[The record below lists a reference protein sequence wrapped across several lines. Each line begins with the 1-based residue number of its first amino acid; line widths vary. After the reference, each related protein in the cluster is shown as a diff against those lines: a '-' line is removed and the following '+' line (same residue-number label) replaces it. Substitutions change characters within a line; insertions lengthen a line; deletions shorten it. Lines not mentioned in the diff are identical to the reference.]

1 MHHLLRFDEVDPTE
15 AAVLDAGLIIVFVVD
30 DAGDP
35 ADDRALLVPGQPVP
49 AFTGF
54 ECLVFFACQ
63 GVHVCADQLG
73 NVVFVP
79 SIELVGKTGEAPQIL
94 FGSNFLDGN
103 SHGSSVNEYA
113 KVQKKNEMLPIVD
126 KPTIQYI
133 VEEAVASG
141 IEDIL
146 IVTGRG
152 KRAIEDHFDVHYE
165 LEAELEQRGKTELLT
180 ELRNILRYT
189 GVSDV
194 KMEEGSLRCD
204 VNINVKNTETGQRTA
219 ITEVKNLN
227 SFRAVSRAI
236 ESETQRHIAL
246 LEAEET
252 GEKETR
258 RWDDLSGRTLLMR
271 AKGTSSDYRYSAEGD
286 IPRIQL
292 PAQMIEEIQRALPEM
307 PHVKKARFQN
317 EYGLN
322 EYDAEN
328 LTGDPA
334 FARLFEELMQHTK
347 DADTAA
353 NWMLGDFS
361 RQVNDKEIRYDAIP
375 FAMKDLADLLALVEN
390 QTIHLNAAKKVLRSM
405 FETGGKPGDI
415 VEKEGLSQITDTGA
429 LEKIVDEVLD
439 ANPQSIED
447 IKGGKDRAL
456 GFLVGQCM
464 KASKG
469 KGNPQTMRQLLEE
482 KIAQR

>member
-1 MHHLLRFDEVDPTE
+1 MKAYETIV
-15 AAVLDAGLIIVFVVD
+15 GLEI
-30 DAGDP
+30 
-35 ADDRALLVPGQPVP
+35 
-49 AFTGF
+49 
-54 ECLVFFACQ
+54 
-63 GVHVCADQLG
+63 HV
-73 NVVFVP
+73 
-79 SIELVGKTGEAPQIL
+79 
-94 FGSNFLDGN
+94 
-103 SHGSSVNEYA
+103 
-113 KVQKKNEMLPIVD
+113 
-126 KPTIQYI
+126 
-133 VEEAVASG
+133 
-141 IEDIL
+141 
-146 IVTGRG
+146 
-152 KRAIEDHFDVHYE
+152 
-165 LEAELEQRGKTELLT
+165 ELLT
-180 ELRNILRYT
+180 KTKMFCGCKNSFGDAPNTNVCEVCLGFPGALPRINKTAIDYGIRAGLALDCSIRESFGTDRKKYFYPDLVKGYQIT
-189 GVSDV
+189 QDAEPLCYDGYIEVPVDDEAHKVRIERVHIEEDTGKAIHNEAGDTLMDYNRSGVPLIEIVTKPDIRSAEEARLFLTMLKSRLEYLGVSDV

-292 PAQMIEEIQRALPEM
+292 PAQMVEEIKRTLPEM

-390 QTIHLNAAKKVLRSM
+390 QTIHLNAAKKVLRNM
-405 FETGGKPGDI
+405 FETGGKPADI

-469 KGNPQTMRQLLEE
+469 KGNPQTMRQFLEE

>member
-1 MHHLLRFDEVDPTE
+1 MKAYETIV
-15 AAVLDAGLIIVFVVD
+15 GLEI
-30 DAGDP
+30 
-35 ADDRALLVPGQPVP
+35 
-49 AFTGF
+49 
-54 ECLVFFACQ
+54 
-63 GVHVCADQLG
+63 HV
-73 NVVFVP
+73 
-79 SIELVGKTGEAPQIL
+79 
-94 FGSNFLDGN
+94 
-103 SHGSSVNEYA
+103 
-113 KVQKKNEMLPIVD
+113 
-126 KPTIQYI
+126 
-133 VEEAVASG
+133 
-141 IEDIL
+141 
-146 IVTGRG
+146 
-152 KRAIEDHFDVHYE
+152 
-165 LEAELEQRGKTELLT
+165 ELLT
-180 ELRNILRYT
+180 KTKMFCGCKNSFGDAPNTNVCEVCLGFPGALPRINKTAIDYGIRAGLALDCSIREAFGTDRKKYFYPDLVKGYQIT
-189 GVSDV
+189 QDAEPLCYDGYIEVPVDDEAHKVRIERVHIEEDTGKAIHNEAGDTLMDYNRSGVPLIEIVTKPDIRSAEEARLFLTMLKSRLEYLGVSDV

-361 RQVNDKEIRYDAIP
+361 RQVNDKEIRYDAIQ